1 LHLDFLFFTFI
12 KFFNPKRRFYIIFY
26 FFGVFNHFE
35 IVVLLGRLGL
45 LDRLEWFRVFW
56 RTGTFVK
63 IVGLAFLAVSLLLFL
78 SILEVLKYINFSNR
92 WLNCINNLI
101 DTFILVQVRSDIA
114 NVLLNV
120 FNLLNQIKLVLLSQ
134 LI

>member
-1 LHLDFLFFTFI
+1 MHLDFLFFTFI
-12 KFFNPKRRFYIIFY
+12 KLLNPKRRVHIIFY

-35 IVVLLGRLGL
+35 TVVLSGKLGL
-45 LDRLEWFRVFW
+45 LDRLDWFRVFW
-56 RTGTFVK
+56 RTRTFFK
-63 IVGLAFLAVSLLLFL
+63 IVGLTLLAVSLLLFL
-78 SILEVLKYINFSNR
+78 SILEVLKHINFSKR

-101 DTFILVQVRSDIA
+101 NTFILVRVSCKIA

-120 FNLLNQIKLVLLSQ
+120 FNLLNQIELVLLSQ

>member
-1 LHLDFLFFTFI
+1 MHLDFLFFTFI